1 MRMRT
6 NMILI
11 LFAVL
16 FLIPSVTHARVTEI
30 IITKTESPTF
40 GGKEFGQAGQYE
52 RLEGTMKCEVDPKH
66 PLNALIVNIAK
77 APKNAKGFVEYDVD
91 FVILKPIDMTKGN
104 HKILYDTP
112 NRGGMI
118 TLGTFNNAPRLPTG
132 TTTPESAGNGFLMK
146 AGYTIVSNGWQAS
159 YPKSGFPSFFVGL
172 GSRLP
177 AAPGALM
184 AQLPVAKN
192 EDGTSVVAKSREEYY
207 DPPFNMPGKDN
218 MFIKYLTYPTATLD
232 KAQATLTMRTHERD
246 NTRVPVPDWEYI
258 DEWTFKFAPPAGSNP
273 GFLYEFIYSAKDPV
287 VYGLGFTSIRD
298 VVSFLRYQG
307 KDDKGNANPLQTG
320 LNPKD
325 GVQIKKAIAYGA
337 SQTGRII
344 KTFVVE
350 GFNEDEK
357 GKMVFDGINS
367 HIGASRKNWLNG
379 QFSHP
384 GDIFGNDQFPFT
396 YASQKDHLS
405 GVVDGNLTRCLK
417 SRTCPKIIHTDS
429 ESEIWSSAG
438 SLVVTDTKGA
448 RDVKLPKNVR
458 AYLFTGAKHGA
469 GGGIDPGLCQQL
481 MNPLDYRPLSRA
493 VLAALERWVTSN
505 VEPPPSR
512 YPNLSNKTLVQPE
525 KLDFPKIPAFSYDKY
540 KLPAVNY
547 NALFLGAYHV
557 DYNSQ
562 PPRILGEYPVYVMK
576 IDKDGNGVDGIR
588 LPDITVPVATY
599 TGWNRFK
606 PGYGDDYRLC
616 TASGSFIPFAK
627 TKVERLASGD
637 PRLSLEERFQSH
649 DSYVKKVEQA
659 AKKLVKEKFLLE
671 EDAQKIIDAAT
682 KSTIGNPN
690 P

>member
-6 NMILI
+6 NMVLV

-16 FLIPSVTHARVTEI
+16 FLIPSVIHARVTEI
-30 IITKTESPTF
+30 VITKTESPTF

-52 RLEGTMKCEVDPKH
+52 RLEGIMKCEVDPSH
-66 PLNALIVNIAK
+66 PMNAVIVNIAK
-77 APKNAKGFVEYDVD
+77 APKNVKGFVEYDVD
-91 FVILKPIDMTKGN
+91 FVILKPIDMNKGN
-104 HKILYDTP
+104 HKIFYDTP

-146 AGYTIVSNGWQAS
+146 AGYTIVSNGWQVS

-177 AAPGALM
+177 PATGALM
-184 AQLPVAKN
+184 ARLPVAKN
-192 EDGTSVVAKSREEYY
+192 ADGTSIVAKSREEYY

-218 MFIKYLTYPTATLD
+218 MFIKYLTYPAATLD
-232 KAQATLTMRTHERD
+232 IAQATLTMRTHERD
-246 NTRVPVPDWEYI
+246 NTRVPVSNWEYI
-258 DEWTFKFAPPAGSNP
+258 DEWTFKFAPPAGSDP
-273 GFLYEFIYSAKDPV
+273 GAIYEFVYSAKDPV
-287 VYGLGFTSIRD
+287 VYGLGFASIRD

-307 KDDKGNANPLQTG
+307 KDDKGNPNPLQAT
-320 LNPKD
+320 LNSKN
-325 GVQIKKAIAYGA
+325 GAKIKKVLAYGA

-357 GKMVFDGINS
+357 GKVVFDGINS

-379 QFSHP
+379 EFSHS

-405 GVVDGNLTRCLK
+405 GTIDGNLTKCAK
-417 SRTCPKIIHTDS
+417 SHTCPKIIHTDS

-438 SLVVTDTKGA
+438 SLVVTNTRGT
-448 RDVKLPKNVR
+448 RDVKLPENVR
-458 AYLFTGAKHGA
+458 AYLFTGSKHGA
-469 GGGIDPGLCQQL
+469 GGGIDPGNCQQL
-481 MNPLDYRPLSRA
+481 VNPLDYTPLSRA
-493 VLAALERWVTSN
+493 ILTALDKWATDGIQ
-505 VEPPPSR
+505 PPPSR
-512 YPNLSNKTLVQPE
+512 YPNLSKGTLEVPE
-525 KLDFPKIPAFSYDKY
+525 KLGFPKIPAFSYDKY
-540 KLPAVNY
+540 TLPAVNY
-547 NALFLGAYHV
+547 NALFLGAYRA
-557 DYNSQ
+557 DYSKQ
-562 PPRILGEYPVYVMK
+562 PPSITGEYPVYVMK
-576 IDKDGNGVDGIR
+576 VNKDGNGIDGIR
-588 LPDITVPVATY
+588 LPEITVPVATY
-599 TGWNRFK
+599 TGWNRTKAGF
-606 PGYGDDYRLC
+606 GGDYRLC

-627 TKVERLASGD
+627 TKAQRLASGD

-671 EDAQKIIDAAT
+671 EDARQIIDAAT
-682 KSTIGNPN
+682 KSTIGNP
-690 P
+690 